1 MNEEQFLPVS
11 RTAHLISHS
20 LCTDPGLAEPAELSH
35 WLQEHPANQL
45 LMDELCDPDTLFQG
59 LIDFGKFDAV
69 EGYERLTQRLFNQPA
84 TPQPYSQ
91 PQP

>member
-20 LCTDPGLAEPAELSH
+20 LCAGPGIAEPEELRQ
-35 WLQEHPANQL
+35 WLQHHPANQL
-45 LMDELCDPDTLFQG
+45 LMDELSDPDTLFQD
-59 LIDFGKFDAV
+59 LIDLGKFDAE
-69 EGYERLTQRLFNQPA
+69 EGYARLSQRLFDQSDTAQPH
-84 TPQPYSQ
+84 SQ

>member
-11 RTAHLISHS
+11 RTAQLISHS
-20 LCTDPGLAEPAELSH
+20 LCANSGFAGPAELSH

-45 LMDELCDPDTLFQG
+45 LMDELADPDILFQE

-69 EGYERLTQRLFNQPA
+69 EGYERLIQRLFEVPA
-84 TPQPYSQ
+84 KPQPNSQ
-91 PQP
+91 PQH